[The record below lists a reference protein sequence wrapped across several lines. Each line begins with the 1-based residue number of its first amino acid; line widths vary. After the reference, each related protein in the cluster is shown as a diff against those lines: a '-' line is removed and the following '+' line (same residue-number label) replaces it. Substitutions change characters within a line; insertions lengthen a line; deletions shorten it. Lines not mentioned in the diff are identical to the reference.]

1 MEEHI
6 GFSGNYF
13 LIVCHKRSNN
23 DNSKEKEFGRYN
35 YLIGF
40 GLVLCF
46 GGSQAMPCQYRVY
59 RVNKARLWMS
69 LKGISDIYWEDN
81 KL

>member
-23 DNSKEKEFGRYN
+23 DNNSKEKEFGRYN

-40 GLVLCF
+40 GLVLCV
-46 GGSQAMPCQYRVY
+46 GGS
-59 RVNKARLWMS
+59 
-69 LKGISDIYWEDN
+69 
-81 KL
+81 

>member
-23 DNSKEKEFGRYN
+23 NDNSEEKEFGRYN

-40 GLVLCF
+40 CLVLCF
-46 GGSQAMPCQYRVY
+46 EGSWPMPCQSYV
-59 RVNKARLWMS
+59 K
-69 LKGISDIYWEDN
+69 DN
-81 KL
+81 GV